1 MTASRTYKPNSRVVP
16 FPVESENAELGVSPW
31 LSMLSIGFLGFMLL
45 ALAGFLA
52 WSWYG
57 TVEESVPGVGQIIP
71 EGKLRRV
78 MAPASGIVSEIY
90 VNENQHV
97 KAGQK
102 LMVLDPESAN
112 IEHNGFQEQLSQLQQ
127 ESMALQAAATGRNP
141 GRLDPIQQAWLDST
155 RRSFQSQSQEIS
167 MQIEASKHAY
177 QQAQAQQKSYQ
188 AIVDSKKQQLGK
200 LRQLYEQG
208 GLPKKDLTDYEQDVE
223 LKQGELE
230 ATKEIVKTRKA
241 EIEQAESRRRTL
253 SDRYRQDLMGRVLD
267 HTNRMTALRSQLAQ
281 AQLTMKR
288 VVIVAPISGTV
299 NEQVVHG
306 KGEVV
311 TGGSAILTIV
321 PDNAGLTA
329 EVKVSNRD
337 LSYIQ
342 IGQHVALRMEAFP
355 QQQFGRLWGKV
366 EAISPSS
373 HADNEGHQFFM
384 VKIRPDKTVLKNEAG
399 KSFPLRAGMNVIADI
414 VTREKRIMSF
424 FTESMHERIDNAF
437 REPTTR

>member
-155 RRSFQSQSQEIS
+155 RRSFQSQSQEVS

-384 VKIRPDKTVLKNEAG
+384 VKIRPDKTVLKNEMG
-399 KSFPLRAGMNVIADI
+399 KGFPLRAGMNVTADI
-414 VTREKRIMSF
+414 ITREKRIMSF